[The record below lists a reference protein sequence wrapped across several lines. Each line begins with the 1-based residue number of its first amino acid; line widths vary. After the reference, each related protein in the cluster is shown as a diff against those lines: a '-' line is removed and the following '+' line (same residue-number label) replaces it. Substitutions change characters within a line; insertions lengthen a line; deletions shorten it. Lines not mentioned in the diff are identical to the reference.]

1 MDQSFYMNDWQLKA
15 PVAFFVFNR
24 PYTTE
29 KVFEAIRQ
37 AKPTK
42 LLVVADGP
50 RADRPGEVEKCA
62 AARAIID
69 RVDWDCEVLKNYSD
83 VNQGCKLRVSSGL
96 DWVFDTVEE
105 AIILED
111 DCLPHSTFFRFC
123 EELLEKYRGDERIV
137 MISGV
142 NFQFGRKRTSYS
154 YYFSRYTHIWGWA
167 SWRRAWKYYD
177 VTMKLWPTIKEG
189 GWLQDILGNSQ
200 TGKYWGNI
208 FQSVYD
214 GKINTWDYQWT
225 LACWV
230 QGGLCILPNTN
241 LVSNIGFGHNSTHT
255 TGESKFSNMQT
266 EPVNYP
272 LVHPPF
278 ILRDERADIFT
289 EKNHY
294 NINSLSKRV
303 LNRLVRILK

>member
-1 MDQSFYMNDWQLKA
+1 MDQGFYMNDWQLKA
-15 PVAFFVFNR
+15 PVAFFIFNR

-29 KVFEAIRQ
+29 KAFEAIRQ

-96 DWVFDTVEE
+96 DWIFDTVEE

-111 DCLPHSTFFRFC
+111 DCLPHPAFFRFC
-123 EELLEKYRGDERIV
+123 EELLEKYRGDKRIA

-167 SWRRAWKYYD
+167 SWRRAWEYYD

-189 GWLQDILGNSQ
+189 GWLQDILGNFQ
-200 TGKYWGNI
+200 TSKYWGNI

-225 LACWV
+225 FACWV
-230 QGGLCILPNTN
+230 QCGLSILPNVN
-241 LVSNIGFGHNSTHT
+241 LVSNIGFGINSTHT
-255 TGESKFSNMQT
+255 KGQSKFANMPV
-266 EPVNYP
+266 EPITFP
-272 LVHPPF
+272 LLHPPYV
-278 ILRDERADIFT
+278 LRDAMADAYTENDQFT
-289 EKNHY
+289 VQPLPIRIVNK
-294 NINSLSKRV
+294 LW
-303 LNRLVRILK
+303 RLLK

>member
-1 MDQSFYMNDWQLKA
+1 MDQGFYMNDWQLKA
-15 PVAFFVFNR
+15 PVAFFIFNR
-24 PYTTE
+24 PNTTE
-29 KVFEAIRQ
+29 KVFETIRQ

-50 RADRPGEVEKCA
+50 RADQPGEVEKCA

-69 RVDWDCEVLKNYSD
+69 RVDWDCEVLKIYSA

-111 DCLPHSTFFRFC
+111 DCLPHPTFFRFC
-123 EELLEKYRGDERIV
+123 EELLEKYRGDERIA

-167 SWRRAWKYYD
+167 SWRRAWEYYD

-200 TGKYWGNI
+200 TSKYWGNI

-225 LACWV
+225 FACWV
-230 QGGLCILPNTN
+230 QCGLSILPNVN
-241 LVSNIGFGHNSTHT
+241 LVSNIGFGINSTHT
-255 TGESKFSNMQT
+255 NGQSKFANMPV
-266 EPVNYP
+266 EPIAFP
-272 LVHPPF
+272 LLHPSY
-278 ILRDERADIFT
+278 ILRDAMADAYTENDQFT
-289 EKNHY
+289 VQPLP
-294 NINSLSKRV
+294 I
-303 LNRLVRILK
+303 RIVNKLRQLLK